1 MTKHY
6 VVLEFEQLHDGNLDN
21 MPWADV
27 LEGAV
32 KVTNWRQIT
41 PEKIQDEAID
51 LAIGTV
57 FSDVGDKTSQDVYE
71 NLWPDSE
78 NDELPEDLMLCEQ
91 YEYETLESAR
101 ELVDGFVGVFT
112 YHTRQL
118 LQMEL

>member
-6 VVLEFEQLHDGNLDN
+6 VVLEFEQLHEGNLDN
-21 MPWADV
+21 MPWGMLLEDV
-27 LEGAV
+27 V